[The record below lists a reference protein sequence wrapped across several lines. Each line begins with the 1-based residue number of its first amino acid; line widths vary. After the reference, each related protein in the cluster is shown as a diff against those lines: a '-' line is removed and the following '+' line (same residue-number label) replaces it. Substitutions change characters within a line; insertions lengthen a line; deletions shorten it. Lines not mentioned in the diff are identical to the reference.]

1 MLRGRQRCPPGRR
14 WDVGGERGGGFALAR
29 RLSATAATTGG
40 FSAASTP
47 HEPCALRRTRASRG
61 ERGTGPPPVM
71 AAHPGA
77 AADITAA
84 HPGTATDLYVAHL
97 GATADLYAAHLGAA
111 ADLYV
116 AHLGAATDLMAAA
129 RLGAAPEAASTP
141 HCVQRRLDGSLF
153 ASSQPGGLR
162 LKVVG
167 GGSGVC
173 ARADVI
179 APAQPGAASDV
190 AGWTAGSSPSA
201 APRVAS
207 PGRRGVQGV
216 GCPANAEA
224 TAATGSRAQSRGA
237 LRRILQRRL

>member
-71 AAHPGA
+71 AAHLGA

-84 HPGTATDLYVAHL
+84 HPGTAT
-97 GATADLYAAHLGAA
+97 
-111 ADLYV
+111 DLYV

-153 ASSQPGGLR
+153 ASVRPGGLR

-167 GGSGVC
+167 GRSGVC
-173 ARADVI
+173 GRADVI

-207 PGRRGVQGV
+207 PGRRGVRGVRGV
-216 GCPANAEA
+216 GCPATAEA
-224 TAATGSRAQSRGA
+224 TVATGSRAPSRGA

>member
-1 MLRGRQRCPPGRR
+1 MLRGRQRCLPGRR

-71 AAHPGA
+71 AAHLGA

-97 GATADLYAAHLGAA
+97 GAAA
-111 ADLYV
+111 
-116 AHLGAATDLMAAA
+116 DLMAAA
-129 RLGAAPEAASTP
+129 RLGAAPEAASTL
-141 HCVQRRLDGSLF
+141 HCVQRRLDGSLL
-153 ASSQPGGLR
+153 ASSQPGGSR

-167 GGSGVC
+167 GRSGVC
-173 ARADVI
+173 GRADVI
-179 APAQPGAASDV
+179 VPAHPGAASDV

-207 PGRRGVQGV
+207 PGRRGVRGVRGV

-224 TAATGSRAQSRGA
+224 TVATGSRAQSRGA